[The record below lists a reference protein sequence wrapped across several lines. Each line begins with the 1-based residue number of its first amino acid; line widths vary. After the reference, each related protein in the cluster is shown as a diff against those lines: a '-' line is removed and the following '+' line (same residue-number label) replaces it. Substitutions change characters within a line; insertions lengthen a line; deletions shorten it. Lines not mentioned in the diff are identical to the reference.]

1 MEENHTEHRLLGNGY
16 RVDLVSVPSAIVL
29 RREEDGSEVA
39 RFSIRDAT
47 SKAVEQAAQE
57 DHRTRRKEPAG

>member
-1 MEENHTEHRLLGNGY
+1 MGHSHEEHRLLGNGY
-16 RVDLVSVPSAIVL
+16 RLDLVSLRGMIVL
-29 RREEDGSEVA
+29 RREDGSEVA

-57 DHRTRRKEPAG
+57 DYRNQRKVPAGR